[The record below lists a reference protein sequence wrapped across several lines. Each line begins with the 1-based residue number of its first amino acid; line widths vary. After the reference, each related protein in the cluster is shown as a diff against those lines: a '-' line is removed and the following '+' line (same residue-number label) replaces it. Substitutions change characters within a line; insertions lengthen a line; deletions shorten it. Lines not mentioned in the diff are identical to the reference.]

1 MKRQISRRHV
11 VITGA
16 VTVAVT
22 AFAASADTLASLGQA
37 VGWKGQLSWS
47 LPVAVDVLALV
58 ALVAWFTPGVRQ
70 LGQWMTA
77 GSVVTSVILNA
88 VGHLVSTGHLTVG
101 PKLVIG
107 VSAVPVI
114 SMALAAHLAVEVTK
128 PQEDHAAVTGEDDR
142 PVATTDHR
150 QDVVDVTTE
159 VTTPAVPMVT
169 ADDHPPVIAPEFEG
183 DHPVTADMTTALEAV
198 TADDRQEVTEVAA
211 PVATMAAKS
220 DRRMVTEPV
229 TNTPATVTGEVT
241 DTVRREAERL
251 TAEQDGKVTI
261 DQLRDL
267 GLSRRTATALRREL
281 LSEGAPARPPVPETA
296 PVG

>member
-128 PQEDHAAVTGEDDR
+128 PEEDEAAVTSEDDR
-142 PVATTDHR
+142 PVVTTDRH
-150 QDVVDVTTE
+150 QDAVDVTTE
-159 VTTPAVPMVT
+159 VTTPAVPVVT
-169 ADDHPPVIAPEFEG
+169 ADDHRPVMLPAFEG
-183 DHPVTADMTTALEAV
+183 DHLVTDEVTTGLEAV
-198 TADDRQEVTEVAA
+198 TADDRQEVTEVTA
-211 PVATMAAKS
+211 PVTTLAAKS

-229 TNTPATVTGEVT
+229 TARATVTGEVT
-241 DTVRREAERL
+241 ATVRREAEKL
-251 TAEQDGKVTI
+251 TAQQDGKVTI
-261 DQLRDL
+261 DQLREL
-267 GLSRRTATALRREL
+267 GLSRRAATALRREL
-281 LSEGAPARPPVPETA
+281 VTEGVPA
-296 PVG
+296 

>member
-1 MKRQISRRHV
+1 VTTVKRQISRRHV

-128 PQEDHAAVTGEDDR
+128 PEEDRTVTSEDDR
-142 PVATTDHR
+142 PVVTTDHR
-150 QDVVDVTTE
+150 QDVVDVTAE
-159 VTTPAVPMVT
+159 VTTPAVPVVT
-169 ADDHPPVIAPEFEG
+169 ADDHLPVMPPAFEG
-183 DHPVTADMTTALEAV
+183 DHLTDEVTTPALEVV
-198 TADDRQEVTEVAA
+198 TFDDRQDVTEVTA
-211 PVATMAAKS
+211 PVATVAAKS
-220 DRRMVTEPV
+220 DRRVVTEKVTEAPAPV
-229 TNTPATVTGEVT
+229 TEVT
-241 DTVRREAERL
+241 DAIRQEAERL
-251 TAEQDGKVTI
+251 TAEQGGKVTI
-261 DQLRDL
+261 DQLREL
-267 GLSRRTATALRREL
+267 GLSRRTATSLRREL
-281 LSEGAPARPPVPETA
+281 LEGVSA
-296 PVG
+296 

>member
-1 MKRQISRRHV
+1 MNRQISRRHV

-128 PQEDHAAVTGEDDR
+128 PEEDHAAVTSEDDR
-142 PVATTDHR
+142 PAVTTDRH
-150 QDVVDVTTE
+150 QDTADVTTQ
-159 VTTPAVPMVT
+159 VTTPAVPVVT
-169 ADDHPPVIAPEFEG
+169 ADDHLPVTFPAFEG
-183 DHPVTADMTTALEAV
+183 DHPVTT
-198 TADDRQEVTEVAA
+198 DDHPDVTEVTA
-211 PVATMAAKS
+211 PVTVMAAKS

-229 TNTPATVTGEVT
+229 TYTPATVTGEVT
-241 DTVRREAERL
+241 ATVRQEAQKL
-251 TAEQDGKVTI
+251 TAGQDGKVTI
-261 DQLRDL
+261 GQLQEL

-281 LSEGAPARPPVPETA
+281 LTEGAPA
-296 PVG
+296 

>member
-128 PQEDHAAVTGEDDR
+128 PEEDGTVTSEDDR
-142 PVATTDHR
+142 PVVTTDR
-150 QDVVDVTTE
+150 DQDAADVTAE
-159 VTTPAVPMVT
+159 VTTPAVPVVT
-169 ADDHPPVIAPEFEG
+169 TDDHRPVILPAFEG
-183 DHPVTADMTTALEAV
+183 DHLVTADMTTALKAV
-198 TADDRQEVTEVAA
+198 TVDDRQEVTEVTA
-211 PVATMAAKS
+211 PVTTMAAKS

-229 TNTPATVTGEVT
+229 TDTPATVTEVT
-241 DTVRREAERL
+241 ATIRQEAEKL
-251 TAEQDGKVTI
+251 AAEQDGKVTI

-281 LSEGAPARPPVPETA
+281 LEGVSA
-296 PVG
+296 

>member
-159 VTTPAVPMVT
+159 VTAPAVPVVT
-169 ADDHPPVIAPEFEG
+169 ADDHPPVIVPAFEG
-183 DHPVTADMTTALEAV
+183 DHRVTADMTTALEAV

-229 TNTPATVTGEVT
+229 TDTPAPATEVT
-241 DTVRREAERL
+241 DTVRQEAERL

>member
-1 MKRQISRRHV
+1 MKRQFSRRHV

-128 PQEDHAAVTGEDDR
+128 PEEDHAAVTSEDDH
-142 PVATTDHR
+142 PVVTTDHR
-150 QDVVDVTTE
+150 QDVVDTTTE
-159 VTTPAVPMVT
+159 VTTPAPMAT
-169 ADDHPPVIAPEFEG
+169 ADDHLPVIPPAFEG
-183 DHPVTADMTTALEAV
+183 DHPVTADVTTALETV
-198 TADDRQEVTEVAA
+198 TADDRQEVTV
-211 PVATMAAKS
+211 PVTTMAAQS

-229 TNTPATVTGEVT
+229 TDTPATVTSEGT
-241 DTVRREAERL
+241 DTVRQEAEKL
-251 TAEQDGKVTI
+251 TAKQGGKVSI
-261 DQLRDL
+261 DQLREL
-267 GLSRRTATALRREL
+267 GLSRRMATALRREL
-281 LSEGAPARPPVPETA
+281 LTAGVPA
-296 PVG
+296 

>member
-1 MKRQISRRHV
+1 MTTVKRQISRRHV

-128 PQEDHAAVTGEDDR
+128 PEEDRTVTSEDDR
-142 PVATTDHR
+142 PAVTTDHR
-150 QDVVDVTTE
+150 RDVVDVTTE
-159 VTTPAVPMVT
+159 VTAPAVPMVT
-169 ADDHPPVIAPEFEG
+169 ADDHLPVTFPGFEG
-183 DHPVTADMTTALEAV
+183 DHLVAAEVTTPALPVTT
-198 TADDRQEVTEVAA
+198 DDHPDVTEVTA
-211 PVATMAAKS
+211 PVTTMAAKS
-220 DRRMVTEPV
+220 DRRVVTEK
-229 TNTPATVTGEVT
+229 VT
-241 DTVRREAERL
+241 DTPAPVTEVTATVRQEAEKL
-251 TAEQDGKVTI
+251 TAEQGGRVTI
-261 DQLRDL
+261 DQLREL
-267 GLSRRTATALRREL
+267 GLSRRSATALRREL
-281 LSEGAPARPPVPETA
+281 VTEGVSA
-296 PVG
+296 

>member
-128 PQEDHAAVTGEDDR
+128 PEEDGTVTSEDDR
-142 PVATTDHR
+142 PVVTTDR
-150 QDVVDVTTE
+150 DQDAADVTTE
-159 VTTPAVPMVT
+159 VTAPAVPVVT
-169 ADDHPPVIAPEFEG
+169 ADDHRPVILPAFEG
-183 DHPVTADMTTALEAV
+183 DHLVTADMTTAPEAV
-198 TADDRQEVTEVAA
+198 TADDRQEVTEVTA
-211 PVATMAAKS
+211 PVTTLAAKS

-229 TNTPATVTGEVT
+229 TTTPATVTEVT
-241 DTVRREAERL
+241 ATVRREAEKL
-251 TAEQDGKVTI
+251 AAVQDGKVTI

-267 GLSRRTATALRREL
+267 GLSRRAATALRREL
-281 LSEGAPARPPVPETA
+281 VTEGVSA
-296 PVG
+296 

>member
-142 PVATTDHR
+142 LVVTADHR
-150 QDVVDVTTE
+150 PDAVDTTTE
-159 VTTPAVPMVT
+159 VTAPASPVVT
-169 ADDHPPVIAPEFEG
+169 ADDHPPVIAPAFEG
-183 DHPVTADMTTALEAV
+183 DHLVTAEVTTALEAV

-211 PVATMAAKS
+211 LVTTMAAKS

-229 TNTPATVTGEVT
+229 TDTPATATEVT
-241 DTVRREAERL
+241 ATVRQEAEKL
-251 TAEQDGKVTI
+251 TAQQDGKVTI

-281 LSEGAPARPPVPETA
+281 LSEGAPARPPVAETA

>member
-1 MKRQISRRHV
+1 VTTVKRQISRRHV

-128 PQEDHAAVTGEDDR
+128 PEEDRTVTSEDDR
-142 PVATTDHR
+142 PVVTTDHR
-150 QDVVDVTTE
+150 QDVVDVTAE
-159 VTTPAVPMVT
+159 VTTPAVPVVT
-169 ADDHPPVIAPEFEG
+169 TDDHLPVTPPAFEG
-183 DHPVTADMTTALEAV
+183 DHLGAEVTTPALEAV
-198 TADDRQEVTEVAA
+198 TTDDRQEVTEVTA
-211 PVATMAAKS
+211 PVTVMAAES
-220 DRRMVTEPV
+220 DRRMVTEK
-229 TNTPATVTGEVT
+229 VT
-241 DTVRREAERL
+241 DTSAPVTEVTTTVRRKAEEL
-251 TAEQDGKVTI
+251 TAEQGGRVTI
-261 DQLRDL
+261 DQLREL

-281 LSEGAPARPPVPETA
+281 VTEGVSA
-296 PVG
+296 

>member
-1 MKRQISRRHV
+1 MKRQISRRRV

-128 PQEDHAAVTGEDDR
+128 PEEDQAV
-142 PVATTDHR
+142 VTTDDHR
-150 QDVVDVTTE
+150 
-159 VTTPAVPMVT
+159 
-169 ADDHPPVIAPEFEG
+169 PVIAPAFEG
-183 DHPVTADMTTALEAV
+183 DHLVTADVTTALEAV
-198 TADDRQEVTEVAA
+198 TADDRQEVTEVTA
-211 PVATMAAKS
+211 PVTTMAAKS
-220 DRRMVTEPV
+220 DRRMVTEAV
-229 TNTPATVTGEVT
+229 TDTPATMTGEVT
-241 DTVRREAERL
+241 ATVRREAERL

-281 LSEGAPARPPVPETA
+281 LEEVAA
-296 PVG
+296 